1 MLDSDEEKRGQVAK
15 FVENALVSLLK
26 SGKLSIK
33 KRRGRRAGLIFSTA
47 RRVRIE
53 ARPVSPPWASLRASL
68 FRRSFRVS
76 VSFPYFSSTT
86 FFPERPFP
94 VVFSTADAAGG
105 GVLSTRFRRRAGR
118 FVVSLYSSIA
128 VMNFDFEKNNAARRL
143 DREADALWENAKLRD
158 EVKEYLDDSAFR
170 RFGRL
175 SVEEENEYL
184 RETLAWEGAP
194 IQPVADWLDATWRPL
209 NLSSASETEVLSAL
223 LDLLERL
230 RRLNHE
236 IWRADH
242 LSDRRLYELIVRRIL
257 PCKLKRLTSPRSPNV
272 WNFEF
277 YTETELLDAS
287 DESNWLTY
295 YATPEERLL
304 WSQEH
309 NVALPQRKT
318 PPFAR
323 RFPPLDGGCGDCGDC
338 R

>member
-1 MLDSDEEKRGQVAK
+1 
-15 FVENALVSLLK
+15 
-26 SGKLSIK
+26 
-33 KRRGRRAGLIFSTA
+33 
-47 RRVRIE
+47 
-53 ARPVSPPWASLRASL
+53 
-68 FRRSFRVS
+68 
-76 VSFPYFSSTT
+76 
-86 FFPERPFP
+86 
-94 VVFSTADAAGG
+94 
-105 GVLSTRFRRRAGR
+105 
-118 FVVSLYSSIA
+118 
-128 VMNFDFEKNNAARRL
+128 MNFDFEKNNAARRL